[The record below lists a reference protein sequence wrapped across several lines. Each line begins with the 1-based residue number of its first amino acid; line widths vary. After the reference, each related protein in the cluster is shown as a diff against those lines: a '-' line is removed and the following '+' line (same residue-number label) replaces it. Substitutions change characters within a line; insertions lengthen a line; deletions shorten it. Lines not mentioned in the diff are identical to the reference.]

1 MQCLILA
8 GGLATRMRPV
18 TESIPKSLIP
28 VLGHPFIDL
37 QLKWL
42 KQNGVDSVVLS
53 IGYKGEQIRSH
64 VGDGSAWGVKVTYV
78 DESND
83 LRGTGGALRLALDS
97 GALEERFFVVYGD
110 SYLPLELPP
119 VWQAFLDSRKA
130 ALMTVFKNA
139 GAWEK
144 SNVIFE
150 NGALKLYDKGASQD
164 DPRFQYVDYG
174 LSLFSSDTISRYIPP
189 NVVMDLAAVMS
200 RLSLEGQLAGY
211 EVFERFYEIGSPT
224 GLADL
229 ERHCVSENWGRNRL
243 DSL

>member
-28 VLGHPFIDL
+28 VLGRPFIDL
-37 QLKWL
+37 QLDWL
-42 KQNGVDSVVLS
+42 KRNGVQSVVLS

-64 VGDGSAWGVKVTYV
+64 VGDGSAWGIKVTYV
-78 DESND
+78 DESNN
-83 LRGTGGALRLALDS
+83 LRGTGGALRLALDN
-97 GALEERFFVVYGD
+97 GVLEERFFVVYGD
-110 SYLPLELPP
+110 SYLPLDLRP
-119 VWQAFLDSRKA
+119 VWQAFLASGKA

-150 NGALKLYDKGASQD
+150 NGVLKLYDKSAPPD
-164 DPRFQYVDYG
+164 DARFQYVDYG
-174 LSLFSSDTISRYIPP
+174 LSLFSSDTISHYIPP

-229 ERHCVSENWGRNRL
+229 EQHCLAEGMGQKQA
-243 DSL
+243 